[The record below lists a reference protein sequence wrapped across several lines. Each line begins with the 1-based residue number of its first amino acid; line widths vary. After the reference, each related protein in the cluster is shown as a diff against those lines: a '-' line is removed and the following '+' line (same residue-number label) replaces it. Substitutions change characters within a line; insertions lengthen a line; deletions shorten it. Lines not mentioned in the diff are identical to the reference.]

1 MGAKEELGSLD
12 GKCLD
17 EIKAAEASP
26 GFDRGA
32 FGEWIAKASPST
44 KRNPSAYFMAAFRK
58 ARAEGRF
65 RIRTESERK
74 PPEPPTPSEEPAKQ
88 DNPTIGEE
96 MESEKA
102 DYEKIL
108 RENEELARIWKRLY
122 PDETTSVKFTE
133 PNDPRFDEHPSV
145 FDGPYL
151 DHPEYKANTY
161 ISVKREAASEGTS
174 MHEICRRK
182 GLIYEALII

>member
-32 FGEWIAKASPST
+32 FVEWIAKASPST

-65 RIRTESERK
+65 QTRRESERE
-74 PPEPPTPSEEPAKQ
+74 PPEPPTPSEEPANQ
-88 DNPTIGEE
+88 AAPTIGEE
-96 MESEKA
+96 RESERA
-102 DYEKIL
+102 DYEQIL
-108 RENEELARIWKRLY
+108 RENEEMTRIWRKLF
-122 PDETTSVKFTE
+122 PDESAKAGFTE
-133 PNDPRFDEHPSV
+133 PNDPRFDEHPSA

-161 ISVKREAASEGTS
+161 ISVKREAEAEGTS

-182 GLIYEALII
+182 NLIYEALII

>member
-17 EIKAAEASP
+17 EIRAAEASP

-32 FGEWIAKASPST
+32 FGEWIVKASPST

-65 RIRTESERK
+65 RIRTESERE
-74 PPEPPTPSEEPAKQ
+74 PPEPPTPSEGQANQ
-88 DNPTIGEE
+88 ADQTIGEE
-96 MESEKA
+96 RESEKA
-102 DYEKIL
+102 DYERIL
-108 RENEELARIWKRLY
+108 RENEELTRIWKRLY
-122 PDETTSVKFTE
+122 PDETPSVKFTE
-133 PNDPRFDEHPSV
+133 PNDPRFDERPSA

-151 DHPEYKANTY
+151 DHPEYRENTY
-161 ISVKREAASEGTS
+161 ISVKREADAEGTS

-182 GLIYEALII
+182 GLIYDALII

>member
-17 EIKAAEASP
+17 EIRAAEASP

-44 KRNPSAYFMAAFRK
+44 KRNPSAYFTAAFRK
-58 ARAEGRF
+58 AKAEGRF
-65 RIRTESERK
+65 QARREPEWK
-74 PPEPPTPSEEPAKQ
+74 PPEPPTPSEDPVKQ
-88 DNPTIGEE
+88 AGSTIEE
-96 MESEKA
+96 ERESEKA
-102 DYEKIL
+102 DYERIL
-108 RENEELARIWKRLY
+108 LEISELNKIWKELF
-122 PDETTSVKFTE
+122 PDETHRAKFTE

-161 ISVKREAASEGTS
+161 ISVKREAMAEGTS

-182 GLIYEALII
+182 DLIYEALII

>member
-65 RIRTESERK
+65 QARRESERK
-74 PPEPPTPSEEPAKQ
+74 PPEPPTKPEGPANQ
-88 DNPTIGEE
+88 TDQTIGEE
-96 MESEKA
+96 TESEKA
-102 DYEKIL
+102 DYEQIL
-108 RENEELARIWKRLY
+108 RENEELTRIWKKLF
-122 PDETTSVKFTE
+122 PDESAKAGFTK
-133 PNDPRFDEHPSV
+133 PNDPRFDEHPSA

-151 DHPEYKANTY
+151 DHPEYRENTY
-161 ISVKREAASEGTS
+161 ISVKREAMAEGTS

>member
-17 EIKAAEASP
+17 EIRAAEASP
-26 GFDRGA
+26 GFDRAA

-65 RIRTESERK
+65 QTRRESERK
-74 PPEPPTPSEEPAKQ
+74 PPEPPTPPEGPARQ
-88 DNPTIGEE
+88 ADSTIGEE
-96 MESEKA
+96 RESEKA
-102 DYEKIL
+102 DYERILLENSELTKIYKEL
-108 RENEELARIWKRLY
+108 FPNETY
-122 PDETTSVKFTE
+122 GFKFTE

-161 ISVKREAASEGTS
+161 ISVKREADAEGTS
-174 MHEICRRK
+174 MHEMCRRK
-182 GLIYEALII
+182 DLIYEALII

>member
-17 EIKAAEASP
+17 EIRAAEASP

-58 ARAEGRF
+58 AKAEGRF
-65 RIRTESERK
+65 RTRRESERE
-74 PPEPPTPSEEPAKQ
+74 PPEPPTPPEEPARQ
-88 DNPTIGEE
+88 AAPTIGEE
-96 MESEKA
+96 RESEKA
-102 DYEKIL
+102 DYERIL
-108 RENEELARIWKRLY
+108 LEISELNKIWKELF
-122 PDETTSVKFTE
+122 PDETHRAKFTE
-133 PNDPRFDEHPSV
+133 PNDPRLDERPSA

-151 DHPEYKANTY
+151 DHPEYRENTY
-161 ISVKREAASEGTS
+161 ISVKREAMAEGTS

-182 GLIYEALII
+182 NLIYEALII

>member
-65 RIRTESERK
+65 QTRRESERR
-74 PPEPPTPSEEPAKQ
+74 PPEPPTPSEGSGNQ
-88 DNPTIGEE
+88 SGSTIGGE

-102 DYEKIL
+102 DYERIIC
-108 RENEELARIWKRLY
+108 ENEELARIWRKLF
-122 PDETTSVKFTE
+122 PDENPSVGFTE
-133 PNDPRFDEHPSV
+133 PNDPRFDERPSV

-161 ISVKREAASEGTS
+161 ISVKREAMAEGTS

-182 GLIYEALII
+182 NLIYDALII

>member
-32 FGEWIAKASPST
+32 FGEWIVKASPST

-65 RIRTESERK
+65 QTRRESERK
-74 PPEPPTPSEEPAKQ
+74 PPEPPTPSEEPENQA
-88 DNPTIGEE
+88 DPTIGEE

-102 DYEKIL
+102 DYERILLENSEMNKIYK
-108 RENEELARIWKRLY
+108 ELF
-122 PDETTSVKFTE
+122 PDETYSFKFTE
-133 PNDPRFDEHPSV
+133 PNDPRFDERPSA

-161 ISVKREAASEGTS
+161 ISVKREAEAEGTS

-182 GLIYEALII
+182 NLIYEALII